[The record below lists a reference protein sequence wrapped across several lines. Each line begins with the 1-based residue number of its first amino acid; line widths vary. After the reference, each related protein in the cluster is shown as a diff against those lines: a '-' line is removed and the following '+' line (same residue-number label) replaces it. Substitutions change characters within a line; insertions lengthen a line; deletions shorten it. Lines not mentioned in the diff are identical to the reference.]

1 MNTTQIYEFLSKD
14 SEQKLLSA
22 IDFIINQCRIEN
34 FRTRYQIED
43 SIVARQFDPELAK
56 LDAEIR
62 GCGNTMA
69 ERPTEVVVPIVG
81 PALDTQTAYLAAIFL
96 STPEIFPMSAAPEYM
111 ETAEKYNILL
121 VKYASEFQW
130 RRNLLLTIQDGVR
143 HNICAVEASWEIKHI
158 NKASNELTSDGV
170 AKVVESETSGFS
182 IRHLDLYNTFWDTTV
197 VPSEVS
203 AEGDFAGYHEQF
215 TTVKLIK
222 FIERHCPDVQ
232 KNKTKYKELLESQ
245 PVKVNY
251 FTPTIIESNKTT
263 TASKLD
269 YDSLFADGRSA
280 STRQMHEL
288 TTIYMR
294 IVPEHYGITK
304 ALDRTDALEVWKFVV
319 LNGNTILLSQRRTNM
334 HGFLPIILGQPCEDS
349 LGYQTKSL
357 TQELQPIQTLASLM
371 WQMELD
377 SQRRVIA
384 DRGIYDPTKIDS
396 DHINNPNPSAKMP
409 IKPSAA
415 GLGLANIYQPLDY
428 RDPALGQRPQTA
440 NQLSQF
446 AERITGQN
454 AVSQGGF
461 IKGNKT
467 NSQFDQT
474 MANSN
479 SRQKLLALK
488 FEDGLISIIKILLE
502 ADMKQFQPFTTLQN
516 PSTGTPIEIKP
527 HELRAA
533 PMDFEVADGLMPTS
547 DLLSTDV
554 MTVALQTIGSSPELA
569 SQYKLGELFAYL
581 MASKGARH
589 LRQFMKSKEQMDAEA
604 QARAQQ
610 QAAAAGGAAGTP
622 AQDSGKSPY

>member
-1 MNTTQIYEFLSKD
+1 MNTTQIYQFLSKD
-14 SEQKLLSA
+14 SERKLLSA
-22 IDFIINQCRIEN
+22 IDFIVNQSRIES
-34 FRTRYQIED
+34 FRSRYQIED
-43 SIVARQFDPELAK
+43 SIVARQFDPDLAK
-56 LDAEIR
+56 LDAEMR
-62 GCGNTMA
+62 GCRDMM

-81 PALDTQTAYLAAIFL
+81 PALDTQTAYLASIFL

-143 HNICAVEASWEIKHI
+143 HNICAAEATWEIKHI
-158 NKASNELTSDGV
+158 NKASNALTSDGT
-170 AKVVESETSGFS
+170 AKVVEAETSGFA

-197 VPSEVS
+197 VPAEVS

-215 TTVKLIK
+215 TTTKLIK

-232 KNKTKYKELLESQ
+232 KNKASYKELLESQ

-251 FTPTIIESNKTT
+251 FTPTVIAANKTANST
-263 TASKLD
+263 KLD
-269 YDSLFADGRSA
+269 YDALFASGSSA
-280 STRQMHEL
+280 ATRQMHEL

-304 ALDRTDALEVWKFVV
+304 ALDRSDTLEVWKFVV
-319 LNGNTILLSQRRTNM
+319 LNGSSILLSQRRTNM
-334 HGFLPIILGQPCEDS
+334 HGFLPIVLGQPCEDS

-396 DHINNPNPSAKMP
+396 DHMNNPNPSAKMP
-409 IKPSAA
+409 IKPAA
-415 GLGLANIYQPLDY
+415 SGLGLSNIYLPLDY

-440 NQLSQF
+440 AQLSQF
-446 AERITGQN
+446 ADRITGQN

-488 FEDGLISIIKILLE
+488 FEDGIISVIKILLE
-502 ADMKQFQPFTTLQN
+502 ADITQFQPFETLKN
-516 PSTGTPIEIKP
+516 PATGNDVEIKP
-527 HELRAA
+527 NELRET
-533 PMDFEVADGLMPTS
+533 PMDFEVSDGLMPTT
-547 DLLSTDV
+547 DMLSTDV

-569 SQYKLGELFAYL
+569 AQYKLGELFAYL

-589 LRQFMKSKEQMDAEA
+589 LRQFMKSKEQIDAET
-604 QARAQQ
+604 QARAEQ
-610 QAAAAGGAAGTP
+610 QAATAGGAAGNPTQNP
-622 AQDSGKSPY
+622 GESPY